1 MFTFENYT
9 PKAFIDYVM
18 DKMNLNNAKPDVKK
32 KIEKEIVKT
41 LGQRIIT
48 SVVNS
53 MSEED
58 MMKYEILRD
67 ANPSWSKYEIL
78 FALVDEMPT
87 LHEVMMKGVND
98 LAQEL
103 IYNTNRLDEAIEKS
117 KNKTKKQNK

>member
-1 MFTFENYT
+1 MFTFENYS
-9 PKAFIDYVM
+9 PKAFIEYVM
-18 DKMNLNNAKPDVKK
+18 DKMDLNDAKPEVKK

-48 SVVNS
+48 SVINS

-67 ANPSWSKYEIL
+67 ANPNWSKYEVL
-78 FALVDEMPT
+78 FGLIDEMPT
-87 LHEVMMKGVND
+87 LHEVMMKGIND

-103 IYNTNRLDEAIEKS
+103 IYDTNRLDKALVKS
-117 KNKTKKQNK
+117 KNKTQKQ

>member
-1 MFTFENYT
+1 MFTFENYS
-9 PKAFIDYVM
+9 PKAFIEYVM
-18 DKMNLNNAKPDVKK
+18 DKMNLNDSKPEVKK

-48 SVVNS
+48 SVINS

-67 ANPSWSKYEIL
+67 ANPNWSKYEVL
-78 FALVDEMPT
+78 FGLIDEMPT

-103 IYNTNRLDEAIEKS
+103 VYDTNRLDEALVKS
-117 KNKTKKQNK
+117 KNKTQKQ

>member
-1 MFTFENYT
+1 MFTFENYS
-9 PKAFIDYVM
+9 PKAFIEYVM
-18 DKMNLNNAKPDVKK
+18 DKMNLNDAKPDVKK

-53 MSEED
+53 MTEED

-67 ANPSWSKYEIL
+67 ANPKWSKYEVL
-78 FALVDEMPT
+78 FAFIDEMPT

-103 IYNTNRLDEAIEKS
+103 IYDTNRLDEAIEKS
-117 KNKTKKQNK
+117 KNKTKKQ

>member
-1 MFTFENYT
+1 MFTFENYS
-9 PKAFIDYVM
+9 PKAFIEYVM
-18 DKMNLNNAKPDVKK
+18 DKMNLNDAKPDVKK

-53 MSEED
+53 MTEED

-67 ANPSWSKYEIL
+67 ANPKWSKYEVL
-78 FALVDEMPT
+78 FAFVDEMPT

-103 IYNTNRLDEAIEKS
+103 IYDTNRLDEAIEKS
-117 KNKTKKQNK
+117 KNKTKKQ

>member
-9 PKAFIDYVM
+9 PKAFIDYVT
-18 DKMNLNNAKPDVKK
+18 DKMNLNDAKPNVKK

-48 SVVNS
+48 SVINS

-58 MMKYEILRD
+58 MVKYEILRD
-67 ANPSWSKYEIL
+67 TNPKWSKYEVL
-78 FALVDEMPT
+78 FALIDEMPT

-103 IYNTNRLDEAIEKS
+103 IYDTNRLDEAIEKS
-117 KNKTKKQNK
+117 KKKTKKQ

>member
-9 PKAFIDYVM
+9 PKAFINYVM
-18 DKMNLNNAKPDVKK
+18 DKMNLNDAKPNVKK

-48 SVVNS
+48 SVINS

-58 MMKYEILRD
+58 MVKYEILRD
-67 ANPSWSKYEIL
+67 TNPKWSKYEVL
-78 FALVDEMPT
+78 FALIDEMPT

-103 IYNTNRLDEAIEKS
+103 VYDTNRLDEAIEKS
-117 KNKTKKQNK
+117 KKKTKKQ